1 MLTGSNSILN
11 KFTEAREKTLISQQK
26 EQSLLNNY
34 EEQIS
39 SYTGIDW
46 ENAKKNAKAPEEQK
60 EERNNGVIGIGTD
73 GKAVNM
79 DLWLYSKLEDNTF
92 VLNESASSSKN
103 GYVGDFSE
111 DGKIYGK
118 IPQYISI
125 DNGKNYEKV
134 TSLYSTFKKCTQLKV
149 APEIPET
156 IKEMFC
162 AFSQTG
168 VTKAPIIPKNVE
180 NLAYCFEVTPILE
193 MPDIPDGVE
202 NLTGTFSR
210 CSKLVKITKIPSSVK
225 TLRCLFANCE
235 NISDVP
241 EYFSIPN
248 GVTNIQQ
255 LFYNCKNLKNIKDN
269 FVIPSSVDDV
279 RQTFSGCVNL
289 QGEILMDTTPSYF
302 INCFQST
309 STETANKLRVNY
321 KSKCKNIEEIL
332 ANSSKSNAEKG
343 IYSLENSVGDN
354 FSYSYQTTI

>member
-11 KFTEAREKTLISQQK
+11 KSIEAREKTLISQQK
-26 EQSLLNNY
+26 EQSLLNDY

-39 SYTGIDW
+39 NYTGIDW
-46 ENAKKNAKAPEEQK
+46 EDARKNAKAPEEQK
-60 EERNNGVIGIGTD
+60 EERNNGVIGIGTN
-73 GKAVNM
+73 GKPVNM

-180 NLAYCFEVTPILE
+180 NLAYCFEVTPIIE
-193 MPDIPDGVE
+193 MPDIPEGVE
-202 NLTGTFSR
+202 NLTGTFSG

-241 EYFSIPN
+241 EYFRISN

-255 LFYNCKNLKNIKDN
+255 LFYNCKKLKNIKDN

-309 STETANKLRVNY
+309 STETDNKLRVNY
-321 KSKCKNIEEIL
+321 TAKCKNIEEIL
-332 ANSSKSNAEKG
+332 VNSSKANVEKG
-343 IYSLENSVGDN
+343 MLMN
-354 FSYSYQTTI
+354 QK